1 MPAGLRG
8 QLFFTPESEL
18 RERKMAALLLPF
30 AQRRSDGVLVSPD
43 EVPRGI
49 ACACICPGCTVDV
62 IARQGTE
69 REWHFAHAKGTTCA
83 QGYEISIHELAKQL
97 LRLRK
102 QLLLPSL
109 IVRVNAIDAYGSDLT
124 EQRSVFKSRVVTLD
138 SCKVGQLISGVHV
151 DAVGI
156 REGRTVLV
164 EISVFH
170 RLMPAKQQRI
180 IETGFPSFQINLN
193 QFKTRQA
200 TRALLEKALFE
211 DESIRQWIYHP
222 KQQETL
228 IELQAKLNARIQES

>member
-1 MPAGLRG
+1 
-8 QLFFTPESEL
+8 
-18 RERKMAALLLPF
+18 MAALLLPF